1 MKIIP
6 CEVCGSHQHHFLF
19 EGWDRLYGIPGRF
32 KMVQCQECGLIFIN
46 PQPETEMLKE
56 YYPKD
61 YYTPNFSHYREYSW
75 VRRKTLETYW
85 GYGGHSNLEKR
96 MRLFM
101 KMVLLPFRIRY
112 RHSIPFM
119 EGGRLLDIGCG
130 NGTELYRLKQMG
142 WKGYGV
148 EIDAEA
154 SERARSK
161 ELSVFTGDLFEANYP
176 DHFFHVVRMSFVL
189 EHLPHPKKVLL
200 EINRI
205 LMPRGRIYIS
215 VQNAKSLNYWLFGKW
230 WFSLD
235 VPRHL
240 FSFSP
245 ETLQRLLSSLG
256 LKIKTL
262 WFDSTERN
270 FLASL
275 QYWINERYGRG
286 AAYQTPQPIVTNRF
300 LKLFFRPVCWV
311 VDRFGFGDLIYLEV
325 IKT

>member
-1 MKIIP
+1 
-6 CEVCGSHQHHFLF
+6 
-19 EGWDRLYGIPGRF
+19 
-32 KMVQCQECGLIFIN
+32 MVQCQECGLIFIN
-46 PQPETEMLKE
+46 PQPEPEMLKA

-61 YYTPNFSHYREYSW
+61 YYTPRSSHYGEYSW
-75 VRRKTLETYW
+75 IKRKTLETYW
-85 GYGGHSNLEKR
+85 GYGVDSDLKR
-96 MRLFM
+96 KTRLFW
-101 KMVLLPFRIRY
+101 KVILLPFRVKY
-112 RHSIPFM
+112 RHSIPFVD
-119 EGGRLLDIGCG
+119 GGRLLDIGCG

-142 WKGYGV
+142 WEVYGV

-161 ELSVFTGDLFEANYP
+161 ELSVFTGDLFGANYP

-189 EHLPHPKKVLL
+189 EHLPNPRKVLD
-200 EINRI
+200 EIKRI
-205 LMPRGRIYIS
+205 LAPRGRIYIS
-215 VQNAKSLNYWLFGKW
+215 VQNAESLNYWLFSQW

-245 ETLQRLLSSLG
+245 KTLGRLLSSLG

-270 FLASL
+270 VLASF
-275 QYWINERYGRG
+275 QYWMNERYGRG
-286 AAYQTPQPIVTNRF
+286 AAYQAPQPIVKSRL
-300 LKLFFRPVCWV
+300 LKLFFRPICWII
-311 VDRFGFGDLIYLEV
+311 DRHGFGDLMYLEV